1 VTGAWARFRRARTNV
16 IALAIIGALV
26 LVAASADFLAS
37 DHPILLRWQGHTFVL
52 PNVIDYPALAA
63 LDNRRLREEMGP
75 DDWAIFPLDETGP
88 YSVSL
93 RGLAGTPPRAPS
105 SAMWLGSD
113 NAGRDTLSRLVHG
126 TRISLSIGLVA
137 VGIYIAI
144 GTLLG
149 LAAGYFGGWVD
160 TLISRTTEIMLNFPL
175 LFLLLALQGI
185 LEQTSIFS
193 TMVVIGLTR
202 WPEAT
207 RLLRAE
213 VLRVRELEY
222 VQAIR
227 ALGGSTPRIL
237 FLHILPNAMGPL
249 LVTASFGVASAILIE
264 SALSFLGF
272 GAPEPTAS
280 WGLLMTDGFQ
290 SMSNPHAWPLVVLPG
305 LAVFLTVASFN
316 LVGEGIRDAIDPR
329 MRVE

>member
-1 VTGAWARFRRARTNV
+1 MRETWRRFRRSRLNRVALGV
-16 IALAIIGALV
+16 IGVLAALAL
-26 LVAASADFLAS
+26 SADFIAS
-37 DHPILLRWQGHTFVL
+37 DRPILLYWQGRTFVL
-52 PNVIDYPALAA
+52 PNLVDYPALAA
-63 LDNRRLREEMGP
+63 VDNVWLRREMGS

-88 YSVSL
+88 YSVRL
-93 RGLAGTPPRAPS
+93 RGLEGTPPRAPS
-105 SAMWLGSD
+105 HAQWLGSD
-113 NAGRDTLSRLVHG
+113 NAGRDTLARLVHG

-137 VGIYIAI
+137 VAIYIAI

-160 TLISRTTEIMLNFPL
+160 AVISRATEIMLNFPL

-185 LEQTSIFS
+185 LEETSIFS

-202 WPEAT
+202 WPDAT

-237 FLHILPNAMGPL
+237 FRHILPNAMAPL
-249 LVTASFGVASAILIE
+249 LVTASFGVAAAILVE

-290 SMSNPHAWPLVVLPG
+290 SLSNPHAWPLVVFPG
-305 LAVFLTVASFN
+305 LLVFLTVAAFN
-316 LVGEGIRDAIDPR
+316 VLGEGLRDAIDPR
-329 MRVE
+329 LRVE